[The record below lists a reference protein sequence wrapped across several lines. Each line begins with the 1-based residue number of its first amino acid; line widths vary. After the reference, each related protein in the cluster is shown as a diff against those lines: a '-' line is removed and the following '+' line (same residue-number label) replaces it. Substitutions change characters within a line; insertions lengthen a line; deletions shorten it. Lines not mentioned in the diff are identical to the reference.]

1 MLSGHLAVLQ
11 VIVPLIAAPLCA
23 LLPSARTDNSLSN
36 YIAWILATL
45 VSISTFIIAILLAL
59 KVSEQGVISY
69 HLGGWAPPWGIEYRI
84 DHLSAYV
91 LLIVSGMATITM
103 LAARKSIE
111 QEIAPKKIS
120 LFYAAFLLC
129 LTGLLGIVATADA
142 FNIFVFLEVSSLSS
156 YVLIALGNNR
166 KSLTASYQYLI
177 MGTIGATFIL
187 IGVGLLY
194 MLTGTLN
201 IVDLQQRIPDLL
213 DSRTLHAAFAFF
225 TVGISLKLAL
235 LPLHL
240 WLPNAYAYAPSM
252 ITVFLSATA
261 TKVSLYVLFRFFFG
275 LFSNEITFEAFHLDK
290 ILLPLSALAI
300 LIASFVAIFQENI
313 KRMLAYSSIA
323 QIGYMT
329 LGISL
334 ATKSGSIAGMLHMFN
349 HAIIKGGLFLA
360 MACIV
365 FRTGSV
371 QLANFSGLGKRMPWT
386 MAAITFLGLGL
397 TGSPLTAGFISK
409 WYLLSAALEEERWLV
424 TLVIVVGSL
433 LAIIYMWK
441 IVEYAYLKN
450 PVNQSENNPPGQSE
464 APLQML
470 IPLWVLVLASLYFG
484 LNTSFSYGF
493 AESAMNYLFI

>member
-1 MLSGHLAVLQ
+1 MLSQHLAVLQ
-11 VIVPLIAAPLCA
+11 VVVPLIAAPLCA
-23 LLPSARTDNSLSN
+23 LLPLARPGNKLSN
-36 YIAWILATL
+36 YVAWVFTTFA
-45 VSISTFIIAILLAL
+45 SITTFIIAILLA
-59 KVSEQGVISY
+59 KEVSQHGVISY
-69 HLGGWAPPWGIEYRI
+69 QLGGWAPPWGIEYRI

-91 LLIVSGMATITM
+91 LLIVSGIASITM

-111 QEIAPKKIS
+111 QEVAHEKIS

-129 LTGLLGIVATADA
+129 LTGLLGIVATGDA
-142 FNIFVFLEVSSLSS
+142 FNIFVFLEISSLSS
-156 YVLIALGNNR
+156 YVLIALGSNR
-166 KSLTASYQYLI
+166 KALTASYQYLI

-201 IVDLQQRIPDLL
+201 IVDLQQRVPDLL
-213 DSRTLHAAFAFF
+213 DSRALHAAFAFF

-275 LFSNEITFEAFHLDK
+275 LFSNEITFEEFKLDK
-290 ILLPLSALAI
+290 ILLPLSILAI
-300 LIASFVAIFQENI
+300 LIASSVAIFQENI
-313 KRMLAYSSIA
+313 KRMLAYSSVA

-365 FRTGSV
+365 LRTGSV
-371 QLANFSGLGKRMPWT
+371 QLSNFAGLGKRMPWT
-386 MAAITFLGLGL
+386 MAAVLLLGLGL
-397 TGSPLTAGFISK
+397 IGVPFTAGFISK
-409 WYLLSAALEEERWLV
+409 WYLLIAALEQERWFV
-424 TLVIVVGSL
+424 AIVIVGGSL
-433 LAIIYMWK
+433 LAVIYIWK
-441 IVEYAYLKN
+441 IIEYAYLKSPIKQSNKN
-450 PVNQSENNPPGQSE
+450 PTESIE

-470 IPLWVLVLASLYFG
+470 IPLWILVAASFYFG

-493 AESAMNYLFI
+493 AETAINYLFL